1 MNYGKNIITLSL
13 GIFLFATSLFGH
25 DACHHECCEHTK
37 ITAQQENIIIHIITD
52 IINATLPNIE
62 QAINNLQTEEIALED
77 AKILI
82 QAQID
87 VLQNLINRID
97 IGSSFSLNDQQY
109 TVQDFSKIKQSAT
122 QETPEI
128 NVTIEGLD
136 GAEIIEIVMVGT
148 QETE

>member
-13 GIFLFATSLFGH
+13 GILLFATSLFAH

-109 TVQDFSKIKQSAT
+109 TVQDFSKIKQSDCSEA
-122 QETPEI
+122 
-128 NVTIEGLD
+128 NHTIEGLQD
-136 GAEIIEIVMVGT
+136 TEILEIVMVGT
-148 QETE
+148 EMAE

>member
-1 MNYGKNIITLSL
+1 MNYGKNIIALSL
-13 GIFLFATSLFGH
+13 SILLFATSLFGH
-25 DACHHECCEHTK
+25 DACQHGCCEHTK

-97 IGSSFSLNDQQY
+97 VGSSFSLNDQQY
-109 TVQDFSKIKQSAT
+109 TVQDFNKIKQSDT
-122 QETPEI
+122 SETDDA
-128 NVTIEGLD
+128 IEGLQD
-136 GAEIIEIVMVGT
+136 AEIIEIVMVGT